1 MQANVDI
8 QLAPEEW
15 PLEPLAIK
23 MKQYCYLLEDLTADV
38 LREQAG
44 GDYELLRKYL
54 RRRAVDAYWQKV
66 LALSPYTHPTSIK
79 QSLRPFTPSPTP
91 YHDPVT
97 CVFSFPP
104 SHSIVQSPP
113 PAPFPP
119 PPFPLLF
126 LLPCPCSLPPP
137 SLCSHRLSP
146 LTPPSPPPAYVHH
159 AVTGLLGDFDRCGN
173 GSQSQG
179 STQIVSAHTF
189 ICA

>member
-66 LALSPYTHPTSIK
+66 LALLP
-79 QSLRPFTPSPTP
+79 
-91 YHDPVT
+91 
-97 CVFSFPP
+97 
-104 SHSIVQSPP
+104 
-113 PAPFPP
+113 
-119 PPFPLLF
+119 PLLF
-126 LLPCPCSLPPP
+126 YLPCYHSPHPIMQSPNPVLCNPPRHHHAFT
-137 SLCSHRLSP
+137 LLSP
-146 LTPPSPPPAYVHH
+146 HP
-159 AVTGLLGDFDRCGN
+159 
-173 GSQSQG
+173 
-179 STQIVSAHTF
+179 
-189 ICA
+189 